1 MDENARFLETEQLP
15 EPFDDCTMLID
26 GFPVFGGQAQGG
38 TNYSGKYRRAGWKF
52 QMITT
57 TSGIPIHLSPPHA
70 AKKND
75 AVVFCET
82 DLEHQNWESILG
94 DKAYI
99 GQPHCVVPPKSNQKI
114 TKENPEGVKNFTA
127 WHRIHRSKVE
137 HCFARL
143 HRFRFMKYSY
153 LKAKTPDA
161 VRLITWGDHVTRLV
175 KLSESRKRKTAKQ
188 DRCKCAY
195 KKSK

>member
-1 MDENARFLETEQLP
+1 MIPARYQQDEHGYAT
-15 EPFDDCTMLID
+15 D
-26 GFPVFGGQAQGG
+26 A
-38 TNYSGKYRRAGWKF
+38 S
-52 QMITT
+52 TT
-57 TSGIPIHLSPPHA
+57 GL
-70 AKKND
+70 
-75 AVVFCET
+75 
-82 DLEHQNWESILG
+82 HQNWESILG

-161 VRLITWGDHVTRLV
+161 VRLITWGDHMTRMA
-175 KLSESRKRKTAKQ
+175 KLAESRKRRAKVESI
-188 DRCKCAY
+188 CKCGY
-195 KKSK
+195 KKPAKKVQ